1 MFCSWT
7 AKRFLKRQ
15 VRWLVFPSL
24 KIFHSLLW
32 STQSKVFA
40 KSIKQKWM
48 FFWNS
53 LALSMI
59 QWMLAIWCLVP
70 LLLLNPAW
78 MSRRCRF
85 TYCRSLTWKI
95 LSNTHPFASYCKIQ
109 ALIGKG
115 GKTTRP
121 FTFDLN
127 QISYNY
133 TVEVMNRFKRLDLVD
148 RVTEELWTEVCDN
161 IQESMTKTTVDKGS

>member
-1 MFCSWT
+1 
-7 AKRFLKRQ
+7 
-15 VRWLVFPSL
+15 
-24 KIFHSLLW
+24 
-32 STQSKVFA
+32 
-40 KSIKQKWM
+40 
-48 FFWNS
+48 
-53 LALSMI
+53 
-59 QWMLAIWCLVP
+59 
-70 LLLLNPAW
+70 

-85 TYCRSLTWKI
+85 TYCRSLSWKI